1 MTFFSPA
8 APCDSCSLF
17 SSPCSQTPA
26 PSRTASFSESR
37 ADEVAPAKKAKPAMP
52 QGNPQQFQAPA
63 PFPSW
68 APLGWQRWMESFGLG
83 FAVGVVRGLGTGR
96 RDVRL
101 EASGGLL
108 MLRDQATP
116 R

>member
-1 MTFFSPA
+1 
-8 APCDSCSLF
+8 
-17 SSPCSQTPA
+17 
-26 PSRTASFSESR
+26 
-37 ADEVAPAKKAKPAMP
+37 
-52 QGNPQQFQAPA
+52 
-63 PFPSW
+63 
-68 APLGWQRWMESFGLG
+68 MESFGLG